1 MLLAPAAPH
10 RLVRGDHAR
19 DALVDSAHRCLIAGM
34 ALLALALSTAT
45 TLFMDMA
52 IGGVPALISGAAALF
67 WFLPLWLLGP
77 MHIRRRIRS
86 VRPKDV
92 HPAATS
98 VPVGPAA
105 PEAR

>member
-1 MLLAPAAPH
+1 MPFP
-10 RLVRGDHAR
+10 
-19 DALVDSAHRCLIAGM
+19 
-34 ALLALALSTAT
+34 ALALSTAT
-45 TLFMDMA
+45 TLIMDMA

-77 MHIRRRIRS
+77 MHIRRGIRS

-92 HPAATS
+92 HTAATS

-105 PEAR
+105 PDTR